1 MNFSVEE
8 LAEALGEA
16 RIDPSASIRV
26 FAEQV
31 YGIMAAN
38 QKARMHANYSRD
50 LNLEWEVFKREN

>member
-1 MNFSVEE
+1 MNFSVDE
-8 LAEALGEA
+8 LEEALGEV
-16 RIDPSASIRV
+16 RIDPNASLRT

-38 QKARMHANYSRD
+38 QKARMHAKYSRD